1 MAIFIPDL
9 FGSYVDGREKAI
21 DSNWKDMQNY
31 NSVLTGQLSN
41 AKTMATFDSDVAE
54 KAGQADSAVA
64 KGAED
69 LSSAKNSTYLNELMN
84 MILHSGD
91 LGKALALANYQGLYT
106 NAWASPQLTRNSV
119 SQSND
124 TTRRSS
130 IYTGKYGDF
139 LNAGLEGQQLGNEE
153 TKLKIGIY
161 KEHPEYLGGYG
172 WGGYGKPGDM
182 TWTLS
187 DETNSYSPGGS
198 SSLMD
203 AYGNATDMWGHKYHV
218 NTDSEQGNANV
229 NKDENS
235 GQGN

>member
-21 DSNWKDMQNY
+21 DSNWKDFTNY
-31 NSVLTGQLSN
+31 NESHKGQLQN

-124 TTRRSS
+124 ATQRSS
-130 IYTGKYGDF
+130 MYTGKYGDF
-139 LNAGLEGQQLGNEE
+139 LNAGLEGQQLGYESA
-153 TKLKIGIY
+153 KLQIGIY
-161 KEHPEYLGGYG
+161 REHPEYLAGYG
-172 WGGYGKPGDM
+172 GGGYGKPGDT
-182 TWTLS
+182 TWTTS
-187 DETNSYSPGGS
+187 ANWDSY
-198 SSLMD
+198 MD
-203 AYGNATDMWGHKYHV
+203 
-218 NTDSEQGNANV
+218 
-229 NKDENS
+229 S
-235 GQGN
+235 GQGADTEDNDQGNGINLKNSKSGQDFLNGGF

>member
-21 DSNWKDMQNY
+21 DSNWKDFTNY
-31 NSVLTGQLSN
+31 NESLRGQLSN

-91 LGKALALANYQGLYT
+91 LGKALALANYQGLYA
-106 NAWASPQLTRNSV
+106 NAAASPQLTQNAV

-124 TTRRSS
+124 ATQRSRA
-130 IYTGKYGDF
+130 YTGVYPQF
-139 LNAGLEGQQLGNEE
+139 LQTGLEGQQLGNEAA
-153 TKLKIGIY
+153 KLQIGIY

-172 WGGYGKPGDM
+172 WGGSGKPGDT

-187 DETNSYSPGGS
+187 SETNNYTPGGS

-218 NTDSEQGNANV
+218 NTDSEQGNADAD
-229 NKDENS
+229 KAENS
-235 GQGN
+235 GQGD

>member
-21 DSNWKDMQNY
+21 DSNWKDFTNY
-31 NSVLTGQLSN
+31 NESLKGQLSN

-130 IYTGKYGDF
+130 MYTSKYGDF
-139 LNAGLEGQQLGNEE
+139 LNAGLEGQQLGNEAA
-153 TKLKIGIY
+153 KLQIGIY

-172 WGGYGKPGDM
+172 WGGYGGKPGDT
-182 TWTLS
+182 TWTTS
-187 DETNSYSPGGS
+187 ANWDSY
-198 SSLMD
+198 MD
-203 AYGNATDMWGHKYHV
+203 
-218 NTDSEQGNANV
+218 
-229 NKDENS
+229 S
-235 GQGN
+235 GQGADTEDNDQGNGINLKNSKSGQDFLNGGF

>member
-21 DSNWKDMQNY
+21 DSNWKDFTNY
-31 NSVLTGQLSN
+31 NESLKGQLSN

-84 MILHSGD
+84 RILHSGD

-124 TTRRSS
+124 ATQRSS
-130 IYTGKYGDF
+130 MYTGKYGDF
-139 LNAGLEGQQLGNEE
+139 LNAGLEGQRLGNEAA
-153 TKLKIGIY
+153 KLQIGIY

-172 WGGYGKPGDM
+172 WGGYGGKPGDT
-182 TWTLS
+182 TWTTS
-187 DETNSYSPGGS
+187 TNWDSY
-198 SSLMD
+198 MD
-203 AYGNATDMWGHKYHV
+203 
-218 NTDSEQGNANV
+218 
-229 NKDENS
+229 S
-235 GQGN
+235 GQGADTEDNDQGNGINLKNSKSGQDFLNGGF

>member
-21 DSNWKDMQNY
+21 ESNWKDMQNY
-31 NSVLTGQLSN
+31 NGVLGGQLSN

-124 TTRRSS
+124 ATQRSS
-130 IYTGKYGDF
+130 MYTGKYGDF
-139 LNAGLEGQQLGNEE
+139 LNAGLEGQQLGNESA
-153 TKLKIGIY
+153 KLQIGIY

-172 WGGYGKPGDM
+172 WGSYGGKPGDT
-182 TWTLS
+182 TWTTS
-187 DETNSYSPGGS
+187 TNWDSY
-198 SSLMD
+198 MD
-203 AYGNATDMWGHKYHV
+203 
-218 NTDSEQGNANV
+218 
-229 NKDENS
+229 S
-235 GQGN
+235 GQGADTEDNDQGNGINLKNSKAGQDFLNGGF

>member
-31 NSVLTGQLSN
+31 NGVLTGQLSN

-124 TTRRSS
+124 ATQRSS
-130 IYTGKYGDF
+130 MYTGKYGDF
-139 LNAGLEGQQLGNEE
+139 LNAGLEGQQLGNESA
-153 TKLKIGIY
+153 KLQIGIY

-172 WGGYGKPGDM
+172 WGGYGGKPGDT
-182 TWTLS
+182 TWTTS
-187 DETNSYSPGGS
+187 TNWDSY
-198 SSLMD
+198 MD
-203 AYGNATDMWGHKYHV
+203 
-218 NTDSEQGNANV
+218 
-229 NKDENS
+229 S
-235 GQGN
+235 GQGADTEDNDQGNGINLKNSKSGQNFLNGGF

>member
-31 NSVLTGQLSN
+31 NGVLTGQLSN

-91 LGKALALANYQGLYT
+91 LGKALALANYQGLYA
-106 NAWASPQLTRNSV
+106 NAAASPQLTQNAV

-124 TTRRSS
+124 ATQRSS
-130 IYTGKYGDF
+130 MYTGKYGDF
-139 LNAGLEGQQLGNEE
+139 LNAGLEGQQLGNEAA
-153 TKLKIGIY
+153 KLQIGIY
-161 KEHPEYLGGYG
+161 REHPEYLGGYG
-172 WGGYGKPGDM
+172 WGGYGGKPGDT
-182 TWTLS
+182 TWTTS
-187 DETNSYSPGGS
+187 TNWDSY
-198 SSLMD
+198 M
-203 AYGNATDMWGHKYHV
+203 
-218 NTDSEQGNANV
+218 
-229 NKDENS
+229 NS
-235 GQGN
+235 GQGADTEDNDQGNDINLKNSKSGQNFLNGGF

>member
-21 DSNWKDMQNY
+21 DSNWKDFTNY
-31 NSVLTGQLSN
+31 NESLKGQLQN

-84 MILHSGD
+84 RILHSGD

-106 NAWASPQLTRNSV
+106 NAWASPQLTRNTV

-124 TTRRSS
+124 TTQRSS
-130 IYTGKYGDF
+130 MYTGKYGDF

-153 TKLKIGIY
+153 AKLRIGIY

-172 WGGYGKPGDM
+172 WGGYGGKPGDT
-182 TWTLS
+182 TWTTS
-187 DETNSYSPGGS
+187 TNWDSY
-198 SSLMD
+198 MD
-203 AYGNATDMWGHKYHV
+203 
-218 NTDSEQGNANV
+218 
-229 NKDENS
+229 S
-235 GQGN
+235 GQGADTEDNDQGNGINLKNSKSGQNFLNGGF

>member
-31 NSVLTGQLSN
+31 NGVLTGQLSN

-84 MILHSGD
+84 RILHSGD

-124 TTRRSS
+124 ATQRSS
-130 IYTGKYGDF
+130 MYTGKYGDF
-139 LNAGLEGQQLGNEE
+139 LNAGLEGQQLGNESA
-153 TKLKIGIY
+153 KLQIGIY
-161 KEHPEYLGGYG
+161 REHPEYLGGYG
-172 WGGYGKPGDM
+172 WGGYGGKPGDT
-182 TWTLS
+182 TWTTS
-187 DETNSYSPGGS
+187 TNWDSY
-198 SSLMD
+198 MD
-203 AYGNATDMWGHKYHV
+203 
-218 NTDSEQGNANV
+218 
-229 NKDENS
+229 S
-235 GQGN
+235 GQGADTEDNDQGNGINLKNSKSGQNFLNGGF

>member
-21 DSNWKDMQNY
+21 DSNWKDFTNY
-31 NSVLTGQLSN
+31 NESLKGQLSN

-91 LGKALALANYQGLYT
+91 LGKALALANYQGLYA
-106 NAWASPQLTRNSV
+106 NAAASPQLTQNAV

-124 TTRRSS
+124 ATQRSRA
-130 IYTGKYGDF
+130 YTGTYPQF
-139 LNAGLEGQQLGNEE
+139 LQTGLEGQRLGNEAA
-153 TKLKIGIY
+153 KLQIGIY

-172 WGGYGKPGDM
+172 WYGGAGKPGDT
-182 TWTLS
+182 TWTTS
-187 DETNSYSPGGS
+187 TEWTSYTDPDGQGNAAGS
-198 SSLMD
+198 GDQGNAAGSGD
-203 AYGNATDMWGHKYHV
+203 QGNATSVSDMWKNRKGL
-218 NTDSEQGNANV
+218 GL
-229 NKDENS
+229 
-235 GQGN
+235 

>member
-21 DSNWKDMQNY
+21 DSNWKDFTNY
-31 NSVLTGQLSN
+31 NESLKGQLSN

-84 MILHSGD
+84 HILHSGD

-124 TTRRSS
+124 ATRRSS
-130 IYTGKYGDF
+130 MYTGKYGDI
-139 LNAGLEGQQLGNEE
+139 LNAELEGQQTGNEMR
-153 TKLKIGIY
+153 KLQYSIY

-172 WGGYGKPGDM
+172 WYGGAGMPGDT
-182 TWTLS
+182 TWTTS
-187 DETNSYSPGGS
+187 TEWTSY
-198 SSLMD
+198 
-203 AYGNATDMWGHKYHV
+203 TDPDG
-218 NTDSEQGNANV
+218 QGNAAG
-229 NKDENS
+229 S
-235 GQGN
+235 GGQGNAAGSGGQGSATSVSDMWKNRKGLGL

>member
-31 NSVLTGQLSN
+31 NGVLTGQLSN

-84 MILHSGD
+84 RILHSGD

-124 TTRRSS
+124 ATQRSS
-130 IYTGKYGDF
+130 MYTGKYGDF
-139 LNAGLEGQQLGNEE
+139 LNAGLEGQQLGNEAA
-153 TKLKIGIY
+153 KLQIGIY
-161 KEHPEYLGGYG
+161 REHPEYLGGYG
-172 WGGYGKPGDM
+172 WGGYGGKPGDT
-182 TWTLS
+182 TWTTS
-187 DETNSYSPGGS
+187 TNWDSY
-198 SSLMD
+198 MD
-203 AYGNATDMWGHKYHV
+203 
-218 NTDSEQGNANV
+218 
-229 NKDENS
+229 S
-235 GQGN
+235 GQGADTEDNDQGNGINLKNSKSGQDFLNGGF

>member
-31 NSVLTGQLSN
+31 NGVLGGQLQN

-84 MILHSGD
+84 RILHSGD

-124 TTRRSS
+124 ATQRSS
-130 IYTGKYGDF
+130 MYTGKYGDF
-139 LNAGLEGQQLGNEE
+139 LNAGLEGQQLGNESA
-153 TKLKIGIY
+153 KLQIGIY
-161 KEHPEYLGGYG
+161 REHPEYLGGYG
-172 WGGYGKPGDM
+172 WGGYGGKPGDT
-182 TWTLS
+182 TWTTS
-187 DETNSYSPGGS
+187 TNWDSY
-198 SSLMD
+198 MD
-203 AYGNATDMWGHKYHV
+203 
-218 NTDSEQGNANV
+218 
-229 NKDENS
+229 S
-235 GQGN
+235 GQGADTEDNDQGNGINLKNSKSGQNFLNGGF

>member
-31 NSVLTGQLSN
+31 NGVLNGQLDN
-41 AKTMATFDSDVAE
+41 AKTMATFDSYVAQ
-54 KAGQADSAVA
+54 KAGEADKATA
-64 KGAED
+64 QGAEA

-84 MILHSGD
+84 YILHSGD
-91 LGKALALANYQGLYT
+91 LGKALALANYQGLYA
-106 NAWASPQLTRNSV
+106 NAAASPRLTQNSL
-119 SQSND
+119 SQSD
-124 TTRRSS
+124 DATRRSS
-130 IYTGKYGDF
+130 MYTGKYGDF
-139 LNAGLEGQQLGNEE
+139 INAGLEGQQLDNEAA
-153 TKLKIGIY
+153 KLQIGIY

-172 WGGYGKPGDM
+172 WGGSGKPGYT

-187 DETNSYSPGGS
+187 NETNSYTPGGS

-203 AYGNATDMWGHKYHV
+203 AYGNATDMWGHKYRV
-218 NTDSEQGNANV
+218 NTDSEQGNADA

-235 GQGN
+235 GQGD

>member
-31 NSVLTGQLSN
+31 NGVLGGQLSN

-91 LGKALALANYQGLYT
+91 LGKALALANYQGLYA
-106 NAWASPQLTRNSV
+106 NASASPRLTQNAV

-124 TTRRSS
+124 ATQRSS
-130 IYTGKYGDF
+130 MYTGKYGDF
-139 LNAGLEGQQLGNEE
+139 LNAGLEGQQLGNESA
-153 TKLKIGIY
+153 KLQIGIY

-172 WGGYGKPGDM
+172 WGGYGGKPGDT
-182 TWTLS
+182 TWTTS
-187 DETNSYSPGGS
+187 NNWDSY
-198 SSLMD
+198 MD
-203 AYGNATDMWGHKYHV
+203 
-218 NTDSEQGNANV
+218 
-229 NKDENS
+229 S
-235 GQGN
+235 GQGADTEDNDQGNGINLKNSKSGQDFLNGGF